1 MRISDWSSDVCS
13 SDLSPHRTAV
23 RTEANRT
30 VDATLTRFEQ
40 QGFDLTDYRS
50 SGGQLEVP
58 RIFQAKLPV
67 DMADVSITDK
77 RKRASI
83 KVMLPHILRENERI
97 MADRA
102 RLAIGRAS
110 GRERVGNVV

>member
-58 RIFQAKLPV
+58 RIFLAKLPV

-77 RKRASI
+77 RK
-83 KVMLPHILRENERI
+83 
-97 MADRA
+97 
-102 RLAIGRAS
+102 IGRAS
-110 GRERVGNVV
+110 CRERGCQPCRSRWSPDI